1 MFVSVGFSEKIFTV
15 DGFRNW
21 KKATGATGRLEKHLK
36 SRRISKLEAEKKENQ
51 KVVEVIIDVIRHIS
65 LQNEAFR
72 GHDEKPTS
80 ENQGKFQEEIMFL
93 VKYHA
98 PLKKWLDSRP
108 ENVSWLSHDIQNE
121 MIDLLSQNVIE
132 TMKEQILESKYYSVE
147 CDDVTSHKK
156 SYMSFIVRYVYQN
169 VIQERVVGLKNVLNL
184 KGKSLADII
193 IEKLGVLQI
202 PLQNMIGKGFDGA
215 SNMSGKDNGVQQ
227 HLSESWATLSLYFH
241 CFAHCLNL
249 VLGKTAET
257 LQLVKD
263 VFDTI
268 GSIYRVMEGSPQRT
282 AVFEKWL
289 KEFSRNEGRRALRS
303 LSDTRW
309 TARVDNLS
317 GTANTLQALIAA
329 LRELE
334 PKEAACAG
342 LLTQLNSFEFVL
354 KLMILKEVFEIS
366 KYASEYIKRADMDMV
381 TAVDAVQTLIR
392 RITSLR
398 DEKQFDELICKAKL
412 HGSKCNVNN
421 TFNEASKRRRRLPER
436 LGDGQTLLDATFS
449 HSIATPSE
457 SSQSVTAVDNFRHVF
472 YYPFLDLMLNEL
484 GKRFSVESCEV
495 MMQLSAFN
503 PLHWNAGNQGK
514 VGKFTSRYDIPAQP
528 TCQEYMLLRE
538 SRFFTKLLLEMDER
552 KKKGWKNP
560 CLPLIL
566 KMFQQSDLESLY
578 PNLHLVIRIASCIPV
593 SIASCERCH
602 NKVKLIN
609 TYLRATMTED
619 RLENLVLISSERD
632 ISKEIDLSTIRKQF
646 AFKPRKLAL

>member
-1 MFVSVGFSEKIFTV
+1 
-15 DGFRNW
+15 
-21 KKATGATGRLEKHLK
+21 
-36 SRRISKLEAEKKENQ
+36 
-51 KVVEVIIDVIRHIS
+51 
-65 LQNEAFR
+65 
-72 GHDEKPTS
+72 
-80 ENQGKFQEEIMFL
+80 MFL
-93 VKYHA
+93 AKYHA
-98 PLKKWLDSRP
+98 PLKKWLDSHP
-108 ENVSWLSHDIQNE
+108 ENVSWLSHDMQNE
-121 MIDLLSQNVIE
+121 MIDPLSQNVIE

-147 CDDVTSHKK
+147 CDEVTSHKK
-156 SYMSFIVRYVYQN
+156 SYMSIIVRYVYQN
-169 VIQERVVGLKNVLNL
+169 VIQETVVGLKNVLSL

-202 PLQNMIGKGFDGA
+202 PLLNMVGKGFDGA

-227 HLSESWATLSLYFH
+227 HLSESGVTLSLYFH

-257 LQLVKD
+257 LPLVKD

-268 GSIYRVMEGSPQRT
+268 GSIYRAMEGSPQRT

-289 KEFSRNEGRRALRS
+289 KEFSINEGRKALRS
-303 LSDTRW
+303 VSDTRW

-317 GTANTLQALIAA
+317 ATANTLQALIAA

-366 KYASEYIKRADMDMV
+366 KYASEYLQRADMDMV

-392 RITSLR
+392 RITSPR
-398 DEKQFDELICKAKL
+398 DEKHFDELVCKAKL
-412 HGSKCNVNN
+412 HASKCNVNN

-514 VGKFTSRYDIPAQP
+514 VGKFASRYGIPAQP

-538 SRFFTKLLLEMDER
+538 SQFFTKLLLEMEER
-552 KKKGWKNP
+552 KKKGWKNSV
-560 CLPLIL
+560 
-566 KMFQQSDLESLY
+566 FT
-578 PNLHLVIRIASCIPV
+578 
-593 SIASCERCH
+593 
-602 NKVKLIN
+602 IN
-609 TYLRATMTED
+609 SED
-619 RLENLVLISSERD
+619 VPAE
-632 ISKEIDLSTIRKQF
+632 
-646 AFKPRKLAL
+646 